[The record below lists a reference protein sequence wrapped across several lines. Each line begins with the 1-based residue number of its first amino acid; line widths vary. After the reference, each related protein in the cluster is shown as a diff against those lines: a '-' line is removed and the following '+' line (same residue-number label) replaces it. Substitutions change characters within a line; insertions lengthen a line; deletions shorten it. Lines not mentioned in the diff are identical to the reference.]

1 MKKKIFDIRAGHYIL
16 TEDDSA
22 SVSTDTTQQTSG
34 EKQNQEQ
41 QPKQQNALMNK
52 SVETSPDIQK
62 VNADV
67 EAENKRYSD
76 SKVHVQTTYTTQKTA
91 AEDAVNSA
99 LAAAGRQY
107 AETSFDS
114 VQTNPA
120 VIAAKKKMLDIDLK
134 YAEDMAKVEVEHAKN
149 IHRIESGRLQI
160 ISNMNNEN
168 LNRLPAKYR
177 RFLNESNIHQ
187 AKIYMGTLVQNDDEH
202 IIKDMNDFK
211 RVFRDSALVYG
222 KDKNGYYT
230 LCIDQEDF
238 DKLYNT
244 LQEAGYMRDEIFA
257 VVMPQV
263 LDRSSMIDSK
273 K

>member
-1 MKKKIFDIRAGHYIL
+1 MRKIFDIKRGHYVL
-16 TEDDSA
+16 TEDDSS
-22 SVSTDTTQQTSG
+22 SVTTDTTQQSSSENTD
-34 EKQNQEQ
+34 N
-41 QPKQQNALMNK
+41 KQQQTQQKALLNK
-52 SVETSPDIQK
+52 SVESSPDIQK
-62 VNADV
+62 VNAAV
-67 EAENKRYSD
+67 EAENKSYSD
-76 SKVHVQTTYTTQKTA
+76 KKAHAQTTYTTQKTA
-91 AEDAVNSA
+91 AEDAINTA
-99 LAAAGRQY
+99 LASAGKQY

-114 VQTNPA
+114 VQTNPS
-120 VIAAKKKMLDIDLK
+120 VIAAKKNMLDIDLK
-134 YAEDMAKVEVEHAKN
+134 YAEEMAKIEVEHAKN
-149 IHRIESGRLQI
+149 IHKIETGRLQI

-168 LNRLPAKYR
+168 LNRLPLKYR

-187 AKIYMGTLVQNDDEH
+187 AKIYMGSLIQNDDEH

-211 RVFRDSALVYG
+211 KVFRDSSLVYG

-238 DKLYNT
+238 DKLYST
-244 LQEAGYMRDEIFA
+244 LQEVGYMRDDIFA

>member
-16 TEDDSA
+16 TEDDSSSA
-22 SVSTDTTQQTSG
+22 STGTTQQTGS
-34 EKQNQEQ
+34 ENKPQD
-41 QPKQQNALMNK
+41 QPKQQSAVMNK
-52 SVETSPDIQK
+52 SVESSPDIQK
-62 VNADV
+62 VNAAV

-76 SKVHVQTTYTTQKTA
+76 NKAHAQTTYTTQKTA
-91 AEDAVNSA
+91 AEDAINKA
-99 LAAAGRQY
+99 LADAGRQY

-120 VIAAKKKMLDIDLK
+120 VITAKKNMLDLELK
-134 YAEDMAKVEVEHAKN
+134 YAEAMAKLEVEHARN
-149 IHRIESGRLQI
+149 IHRIENERLQI
-160 ISNMNNEN
+160 FSKMNNESI
-168 LNRLPAKYR
+168 NRLPLKYR